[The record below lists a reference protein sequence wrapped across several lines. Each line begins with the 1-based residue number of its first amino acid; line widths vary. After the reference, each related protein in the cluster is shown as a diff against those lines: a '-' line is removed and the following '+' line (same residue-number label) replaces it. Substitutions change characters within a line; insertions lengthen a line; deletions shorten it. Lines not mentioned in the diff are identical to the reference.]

1 MTIINQTLDYYPEF
15 FPTPENQFEFIERL
29 VGPLQQPV
37 KILNI
42 EAGAGVLAEKLA
54 EKYEV
59 IATDRY
65 TSFTNLINKR
75 KSFSTNK
82 LNVFNIEPID
92 IGRYFGKQFVDLIF
106 CLDSRVIF
114 MKDLTLIKKFLFDSK
129 MILKENG
136 YVVIE
141 VVNFA
146 KLNFEEDSIQ
156 MPTRESCR
164 GSLFTTIIKDKKTA
178 TYRLFQ
184 NIVTTN
190 DTVIEKVKNE
200 EVWPISKDTFTSISN
215 ELGFSSVN
223 FFSDFN
229 GASYSED
236 TDNLICVF
244 KK

>member
-1 MTIINQTLDYYPEF
+1 MLF
-15 FPTPENQFEFIERL
+15 LL
-29 VGPLQQPV
+29 VYTKKKKALSAYKVISPSLISSTTAPALPFTDNFC
-37 KILNI
+37 I
-42 EAGAGVLAEKLA
+42 VLEIWFLTVFSLIDK
-54 EKYEV
+54 
-59 IATDRY
+59 
-65 TSFTNLINKR
+65 TSAISLVLL
-75 KSFSTNK
+75 FSTNK
-82 LNVFNIEPID
+82 LNVFNIEQIN
-92 IGRYFGKQFVDLIF
+92 IRKYFRKQFVDLIF

-200 EVWPISKDTFTSISN
+200 EVWPISIDTFTSISN

>member
-15 FPTPENQFEFIERL
+15 FPTTENQVEFIERL

-92 IGRYFGKQFVDLIF
+92 IG
-106 CLDSRVIF
+106 
-114 MKDLTLIKKFLFDSK
+114 
-129 MILKENG
+129 
-136 YVVIE
+136 
-141 VVNFA
+141 
-146 KLNFEEDSIQ
+146 
-156 MPTRESCR
+156 
-164 GSLFTTIIKDKKTA
+164 
-178 TYRLFQ
+178 
-184 NIVTTN
+184 
-190 DTVIEKVKNE
+190 
-200 EVWPISKDTFTSISN
+200 
-215 ELGFSSVN
+215 
-223 FFSDFN
+223 
-229 GASYSED
+229 
-236 TDNLICVF
+236 
-244 KK
+244 